1 MILQGQVRLNLA
13 DRRRLRETPHPLKT
27 WPQIL
32 LRKSW
37 IPWTRIDH
45 QTPRALKFKMSLW
58 GESVMRSQPIDLAWE
73 TLTQNWYLTKNKKLE
88 IPTVYFRR
96 TLQSAR
102 RQMKNMDKLKKVKKK
117 TRHHLLCLA
126 IIRLTRNQ
134 MWLWSSFS
142 KLRKQGFKAR
152 SQRKRLCWQAETT
165 SLSK

>member
-1 MILQGQVRLNLA
+1 
-13 DRRRLRETPHPLKT
+13 
-27 WPQIL
+27 
-32 LRKSW
+32 
-37 IPWTRIDH
+37 
-45 QTPRALKFKMSLW
+45 
-58 GESVMRSQPIDLAWE
+58 MRSQPIDLAWE

-134 MWLWSSFS
+134 M
-142 KLRKQGFKAR
+142 
-152 SQRKRLCWQAETT
+152 
-165 SLSK
+165 